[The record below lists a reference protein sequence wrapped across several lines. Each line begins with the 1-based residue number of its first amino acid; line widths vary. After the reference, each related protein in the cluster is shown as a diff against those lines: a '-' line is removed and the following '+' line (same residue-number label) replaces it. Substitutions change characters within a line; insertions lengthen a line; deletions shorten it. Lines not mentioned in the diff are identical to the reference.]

1 MNINLALEFYRHNMP
16 VEIRFADLDSM
27 GHVNNAIYLTYIEV
41 GRIRYFRDLNL
52 FEDRFK
58 TSIGPII
65 ARSIIDYHLPLT
77 LDDNPITVYTR
88 TVRLG
93 SKSCD
98 MEHVVVR
105 TRDGQAEVAAV
116 GKIILVAY
124 DYKTNSSVQVP
135 DIWREQI
142 TAYEPALNK
151 TP

>member
-1 MNINLALEFYRHNMP
+1 MNINLALEYYRHNIP

-27 GHVNNAIYLTYIEV
+27 GHVNNAIYLTYFEV

-58 TSIGPII
+58 TSVGPII
-65 ARSIIDYHLPLT
+65 ARSVIDYHQPIT

-105 TRDGQAEVAAV
+105 TRDGEAHVAAV
-116 GKIILVAY
+116 GKIVLVAF
-124 DYKTNSSVQVP
+124 DYKANSSVPLP
-135 DIWREQI
+135 DNWRTQI
-142 TAYEPALNK
+142 TAYEPTMNK
-151 TP
+151 TA

>member
-1 MNINLALEFYRHNMP
+1 MNINLALEFYRHYIP

-58 TSIGPII
+58 TSVGPII
-65 ARSIIDYHLPLT
+65 ARSVIDYHQPIT

-105 TRDGQAEVAAV
+105 THGGEPQVAAV
-116 GKIILVAY
+116 GKIVLVAY
-124 DYKTNSSVQVP
+124 DYKANSSVPLP
-135 DIWREQI
+135 DSWRTQI
-142 TAYEPALNK
+142 AAYEPTMNK
-151 TP
+151 TT